1 MYDITLTFT
10 AIASCGAIMVRV
22 SCKQYFTH
30 RKTENNNYWEGTD
43 LDSNENNKKA
53 HTKIPGTLPAA
64 VHF

>member
-1 MYDITLTFT
+1 
-10 AIASCGAIMVRV
+10 MVRV

-53 HTKIPGTLPAA
+53 HTKIPGTLSAA